1 MIEIIKKIS
10 VILLLV
16 SLLFLEGCRSAHRL
30 PEEEPIFKVLD
41 ATSTGLN
48 FSNTLRPTGGFN
60 VFDYMYFYNGG
71 GIMGGGAKKDRP
83 ILFFFFFKLCN
94 QKHYPNIG
102 NFAF

>member
-10 VILLLV
+10 VIVLLV

-71 GIMGGGAKKDRP
+71 GIGGGDFNNNGTFY
-83 ILFFFFFKLCN
+83 FFFFCYHGERKIFLYKRKFKV
-94 QKHYPNIG
+94 
-102 NFAF
+102 